1 MALTIHVDIVSAEE
15 EIFSGSARYLTAPCE
30 MGELGI
36 LPNHVQLLTLV
47 KLGQVKLTLE
57 NGEVEI
63 FYVSGGILEVQPFN
77 ITILADT
84 AARAEDLDEVAAIA
98 AKEKAEQALQD
109 RNMEVDYS
117 IAMAE
122 LARAQEQ
129 LKTIAV
135 LRKKLKSKG

>member
-1 MALTIHVDIVSAEE
+1 MALTVHVDIVSAEE
-15 EIFSGSARYLTAPCE
+15 EIFSGSARYLTAPCAT
-30 MGELGI
+30 GELGI
-36 LPNHVQLLTLV
+36 LPNHAQLLTLV

-109 RNMEVDYS
+109 RNTEVDY
-117 IAMAE
+117 
-122 LARAQEQ
+122 
-129 LKTIAV
+129 
-135 LRKKLKSKG
+135 